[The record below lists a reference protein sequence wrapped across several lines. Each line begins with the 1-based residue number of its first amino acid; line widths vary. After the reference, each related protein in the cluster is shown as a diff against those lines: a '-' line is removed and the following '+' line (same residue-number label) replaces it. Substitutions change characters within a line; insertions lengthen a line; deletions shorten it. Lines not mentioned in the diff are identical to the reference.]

1 MSQDDFIKQWTAQV
15 ATEFNLDQTTLAGL
29 YKSTD
34 PYNSNSNTRAM
45 WKYAASKT
53 VSGTPTAFINGVR
66 VDSEPSTVKGWLKL
80 LNEVYASQYKP
91 LSSNL

>member
-1 MSQDDFIKQWTAQV
+1 
-15 ATEFNLDQTTLAGL
+15 
-29 YKSTD
+29 
-34 PYNSNSNTRAM
+34 M

-91 LSSNL
+91 ISSNSK